1 MRTLADRLVKI
12 LASLRLTVVLLAF
25 AIILVFLGTLA
36 QVDEGLYQAQ
46 TRWFRSFLIWWG
58 PHGASWRLPIFPGG
72 YLIGGVLLVNL
83 VAAHINRFQ
92 FTWKK
97 LGIHL
102 THAGIILL
110 LVGQLTTDMLSRES
124 QMSFSKGETR
134 RYSESLRNP
143 ELVFLT
149 DAPNSTDDQV
159 VAIPHSRLKPGA
171 EIRND
176 YLPFTVRVQSYY
188 ANSALRRRGPM
199 VDTGPPPATQ
209 GIGTEAVVT
218 PLPEDKSM
226 DDTNL
231 PSAVVELVGP
241 QGSLGTWLVSPDISG
256 AQDFT
261 FGGKVWR
268 VALRPERHYLPY
280 TIQLLS
286 TKYEVYP
293 GTDTPKN
300 FQSRVRIENP
310 ERGENREVDI
320 YMNNPLRYQGQ
331 TFYQYQMDRVQ
342 VEQNR
347 GSVLE
352 VVRNPSW
359 LTPYLGCALVGGG
372 MAYQFL
378 LHLVGFVTK
387 RKTARV

>member
-1 MRTLADRLVKI
+1 MGKSLFKFFS
-12 LASLRLTVVLLAF
+12 SLRLTVVCLAF
-25 AIILVFLGTLA
+25 SVVLVFLGTLA
-36 QVDEGLYQAQ
+36 QVNEGLYQAQ
-46 TRWFRSFLIWWG
+46 TRWFRSFFIWWG
-58 PHGASWRLPIFPGG
+58 PHGSGWHLPIFPGG
-72 YLIGGVLLVNL
+72 YLLGGILLVNL
-83 VAAHINRFQ
+83 ITAHIKRFQ
-92 FTWKK
+92 FTWRK

-102 THAGIILL
+102 THLGIILL
-110 LVGQLTTDMLSRES
+110 LVGQLATDMLSRES

-134 RYSESLRNP
+134 RYSESPRRP

-149 DAPNSTDDQV
+149 DAPNSSDDQV
-159 VAIPHSRLKPGA
+159 VAIPRSRLKSGA
-171 EIRND
+171 EIRSD
-176 YLPFTVRVQSYY
+176 DLPFAVRVQNYY
-188 ANSALRRRGPM
+188 VNSALRRRGPM
-199 VDTGPPPATQ
+199 IDTGPPPATQ

-218 PLPEDKSM
+218 PLKEDTSM
-226 DDTNL
+226 DDTNT

-256 AQDFT
+256 PQEFM
-261 FGGKVWR
+261 FGGKAWR

-280 TIQLLS
+280 TIQLLN

-320 YMNNPLRYQGQ
+320 YMNNPLRYAGL
-331 TFYQYQMDRVQ
+331 TFYQYQMDQVQ

-352 VVRNPSW
+352 VVRNPGW
-359 LTPYLGCALVGGG
+359 LTPYLGCILVGGG
-372 MAYQFL
+372 MAFQFL

-387 RKTARV
+387 RRKVPA

>member
-1 MRTLADRLVKI
+1 MAKSLFKFFS
-12 LASLRLTVVLLAF
+12 SLRLTVVCLAF
-25 AIILVFLGTLA
+25 AVALVFLGTLA

>member
-1 MRTLADRLVKI
+1 MGKQLFKLFS
-12 LASLRLTVVLLAF
+12 SLRLTVVCLAF
-25 AIILVFLGTLA
+25 AVVLVFLGTLA
-36 QVDEGLYQAQ
+36 QVNEGLYQAQ
-46 TRWFRSFLIWWG
+46 ARWFRSFFVWWS
-58 PHGASWRLPIFPGG
+58 PTGASWHLPIFPGG
-72 YLIGGVLLVNL
+72 YLIGSILLINL
-83 VAAHINRFQ
+83 IAAHISRFQ

-102 THAGIILL
+102 THLGIILL
-110 LVGQLTTDMLSRES
+110 LIGQLATDMLSRES
-124 QMSFSKGETR
+124 VMSLSKGETR
-134 RYSESLRNP
+134 RYSESLRRP
-143 ELVFLT
+143 ELAFLT
-149 DAPNSTDDQV
+149 DAPDGSDQV
-159 VAIPHSRLKPGA
+159 VAIPRSLLKLGA
-171 EIRND
+171 EIRSDN
-176 YLPFTVRVQSYY
+176 LPFTVRVQNFYV
-188 ANSALRRRGPM
+188 NSALRRRGPM

-209 GIGTEAVVT
+209 GIGPEAVVT
-218 PLPEDKSM
+218 PLKEDTTM
-226 DDTNL
+226 DDTNV
-231 PSAVVELVGP
+231 PSAIIELVGP

-256 AQDFT
+256 GQDFK

-280 TIQLLS
+280 TVQLLS

-310 ERGENREVDI
+310 GRGENREVDI
-320 YMNNPLRYQGQ
+320 YMNNPLRYQGL
-331 TFYQYQMDRVQ
+331 TFYQYQMDQVQ

-359 LTPYLGCALVGGG
+359 LTPYCGCILVAIG

-378 LHLVGFVTK
+378 FHLVGFVTK
-387 RKTARV
+387 RRKVTA